1 MQQRRWSWQVE
12 GAREAVVVIVALVF
26 FWVLD
31 FGLNRRGYLETIG
44 APFHAIAAPLVD
56 FVGSNQRILRP
67 ANRWFR
73 QEKQLQQLKSMLAES
88 EAELATLSGVQ
99 RENAEL
105 RQLLENRHLD
115 LQERRIGRTIASY
128 AFPSLWLG
136 KNTDVTPGSLV
147 LHKGVLLGRVSEIAG
162 GVGRVDLLA
171 EPSDF
176 VVMVRVG
183 EAVGVTRAEG
193 GQLIVANLPP
203 SFVTQGGERVVTV
216 GQQGVQ
222 PDLLVGMT
230 VNGVE
235 YVEGES
241 RIVVDQIVSFFE
253 TTAVEIL
260 PLAAEE

>member
-1 MQQRRWSWQVE
+1 MD
-12 GAREAVVVIVALVF
+12 GAREAAVVIVALAF
-26 FWVLD
+26 FWVMD

-44 APFHAIAAPLVD
+44 APFQAIATPLVE
-56 FVGSNQRILRP
+56 FVGSHQRILRP

-73 QEKQLQQLKSMLAES
+73 QEEQLKRLQSMLAES
-88 EAELATLSGVQ
+88 EAELATLSGVK
-99 RENAEL
+99 RENEEL

-136 KNTDVTPGSLV
+136 KHTDVSHGSLV

-176 VVMVRVG
+176 VVLVRVG

-193 GQLIVANLPP
+193 GQLVVTNLPP
-203 SFVTQGGERVVTV
+203 NFVTQSGERVVTV
-216 GQQGVQ
+216 GQLGVQ

-230 VNGVE
+230 ASGVE
-235 YVEGES
+235 YVEGEG

-260 PLAAEE
+260 PMEAGE